1 MRPGAWTVTGFLA
14 ADASLGEVLAAD
26 GAELERLSVRAG
38 ELGERL
44 RELLERGSKS
54 DWFRGKRV
62 GEHRVELHRR
72 RGLLTC
78 PWAREEFAACPVG
91 RGSGPTS
98 NEFVLVHVPS
108 RARLEGLELHAHL
121 IGDHGFF
128 GGPGTEYRLEPE
140 SVAAVVLPSGA

>member
-14 ADASLGEVLAAD
+14 ADASLGDVLAAD
-26 GAELERLSVRAG
+26 AAELARLSVSAG
-38 ELGERL
+38 KLGARL

-78 PWAREEFAACPVG
+78 PWAPEEFTACTVG

-98 NEFVLVHVPS
+98 NEFVVVHAPT

-128 GGPGTEYRLEPE
+128 GGPGTDYRLEPE
-140 SVAAVVLPSGA
+140 NVAAALPGD

>member
-1 MRPGAWTVTGFLA
+1 MRPGAWTVSGFLA
-14 ADASLGEVLAAD
+14 ADASLGDVLAAD
-26 GAELERLSVRAG
+26 AAELARLSVSAS

-78 PWAREEFAACPVG
+78 PWAHEEFTACTVG

-98 NEFVLVHVPS
+98 NEFVVVHLPT

-128 GGPGTEYRLEPE
+128 GGPGTDYRLEPE
-140 SVAAVVLPSGA
+140 NVAAAMSAD

>member
-14 ADASLGEVLAAD
+14 ADASLAEVLAAD
-26 GAELERLSVRAG
+26 TAELARLSVSAG

-44 RELLERGSKS
+44 RDLLERGSKS

-62 GEHRVELHRR
+62 GEHRVEIHRR

-78 PWAREEFAACPVG
+78 PWAPEEFAACPVG

-98 NEFVLVHVPS
+98 NEFVVVRAPT

-140 SVAAVVLPSGA
+140 NVAAALSAD

>member
-14 ADASLGEVLAAD
+14 ADASLGDVLAAD
-26 GAELERLSVRAG
+26 AADLARLSVSAG

-54 DWFRGKRV
+54 DWLRGRRV

-78 PWAREEFAACPVG
+78 PWAPEEFTACTVG

-98 NEFVLVHVPS
+98 NEFVVVHVPT

-140 SVAAVVLPSGA
+140 NVAAALPAN

>member
-1 MRPGAWTVTGFLA
+1 MRPGAWTVSGFLA
-14 ADASLGEVLAAD
+14 ADASLSEVLEAD
-26 GAELERLSVRAG
+26 ARELTRLSVRAG

-44 RELLERGSKS
+44 RGLLERGAGS

-62 GEHRVELHRR
+62 GDHRVELHRR

-78 PWAREEFAACPVG
+78 PWAPEEFTACSVG

-98 NEFVLVHVPS
+98 NEFVIVHAPT

-140 SVAAVVLPSGA
+140 DVATALAGPT

>member
-1 MRPGAWTVTGFLA
+1 MRPGAWTVSGFLA
-14 ADASLGEVLAAD
+14 ADASLGEVLEAD
-26 GAELERLSVRAG
+26 ARELERLSVGAD
-38 ELGERL
+38 ELGARL
-44 RELLERGSKS
+44 RDLLERGSRS

-72 RGLLTC
+72 RGMLTC
-78 PWAREEFAACPVG
+78 PWAPEEFTACPVG

-98 NEFVLVHVPS
+98 NEFLIVHVPT

-128 GGPGTEYRLEPE
+128 GGPGTEYRLEPAD
-140 SVAAVVLPSGA
+140 VAAALASNP

>member
-1 MRPGAWTVTGFLA
+1 MRPGAWTVSGFLA
-14 ADASLGEVLAAD
+14 ADASLAEVLAAD
-26 GAELERLSVRAG
+26 KCRLAELGVSAQ

-44 RELLERGSKS
+44 RDLLDRGSRS
-54 DWFRGKRV
+54 DWFRGRRV

-78 PWAREEFAACPVG
+78 PWAPDEFVACASG
-91 RGSGPTS
+91 RGAAPNS
-98 NEFVLVHVPS
+98 NEFVLLHRPTG
-108 RARLEGLELHAHL
+108 ARLEGLELHAHL

-140 SVAAVVLPSGA
+140 NAAAALKP

>member
-1 MRPGAWTVTGFLA
+1 MSGFLA
-14 ADASLGEVLAAD
+14 ADASLADVLAAD
-26 GAELERLSVRAG
+26 ARELAQLSVSAA

-44 RELLERGSKS
+44 RELLERGAKS

-78 PWAREEFAACPVG
+78 PWAPEEFTACSVG
-91 RGSGPTS
+91 LGSGPTS
-98 NEFVLVHVPS
+98 NEFVLVHVPT

-140 SVAAVVLPSGA
+140 DVAAALAAG

>member
-14 ADASLGEVLAAD
+14 ADASLGDVLAAD
-26 GAELERLSVRAG
+26 AAELARLSVSAS

-78 PWAREEFAACPVG
+78 PWAPEEFTACSVG

-98 NEFVLVHVPS
+98 NEFVVVHVPT
-108 RARLEGLELHAHL
+108 RARLEGLELHTHL

-140 SVAAVVLPSGA
+140 NVAAALSAP

>member
-14 ADASLGEVLAAD
+14 ADASLGDVLAAD
-26 GAELERLSVRAG
+26 AAELARLSVSAG

-44 RELLERGSKS
+44 RELLDRGSKS

-78 PWAREEFAACPVG
+78 PWAPEEFTACSVG

-98 NEFVLVHVPS
+98 NEFLVVHVPT

-128 GGPGTEYRLEPE
+128 GGRGTEYRLEPE
-140 SVAAVVLPSGA
+140 NVAAALSAD

>member
-1 MRPGAWTVTGFLA
+1 MRPGVWTVTGFLA
-14 ADASLGEVLAAD
+14 ADASLGDVLAAD
-26 GAELERLSVRAG
+26 AAELARLSVSSG

-78 PWAREEFAACPVG
+78 PWAPEEFVACSVG
-91 RGSGPTS
+91 RGGGPTS
-98 NEFVLVHVPS
+98 NEFVVVHVPT

-128 GGPGTEYRLEPE
+128 GGPGTEYRLEPT
-140 SVAAVVLPSGA
+140 SVAAALSAD